1 MIGRAR
7 AAAVAAASGLSLV
20 ASGLAAYLAIGWIGY
35 VRTTKA
41 AAGCDG
47 RFATYTPSSF
57 GTEGVSGAFSTSL
70 DMRPYA
76 ADTYD
81 EVSVPSRTRGVT
93 LAAWHVPPTSTP
105 NGRAVILVHGYSS
118 CRRDPV
124 LLLPA
129 GMLGRN
135 GFATL
140 LVDLRDHGDSTIVDG
155 RWAGGADEYLDVLGA
170 WDWIRAARGFDDRS
184 IGVFGASMG
193 AGATLIAIGEEPR
206 IAAAWVDCGFAD
218 IDVAIHEELR
228 FRHLPAWLAPAGIL
242 AARLFG
248 RIDLMARSPLGGVSR
263 LAGRPLGIAHGE
275 ADTHAPLHH
284 AFDLASSARAAGS
297 PVDLW
302 TIPGA
307 EHNQG
312 MFMVPDEYERRLVS
326 FFTRA
331 LDPTP
336 RAVAAAGPAAV

>member
-1 MIGRAR
+1 MIGRGR
-7 AAAVAAASGLSLV
+7 AAALAAASGLTLV
-20 ASGLAAYLAIGWIGY
+20 AAGAGAFLAIGWLGY

-47 RFATYTPSSF
+47 RFATYTPSAF

-76 ADTYD
+76 AAAYE
-81 EVSVPSRTRGVT
+81 EVRVPSRTPGVT
-93 LAAWHVPPTSTP
+93 LAAWYVPPSSP
-105 NGRAVILVHGYSS
+105 PSGRAVVLVHGYSS

-140 LVDLRDHGDSTIVDG
+140 LVDLRDHGDSTILDG

-170 WDWIRAARGFDDRS
+170 WDWMRAARGFERDS

-218 IDVAIHEELR
+218 IDVAIREELH
-228 FRHLPAWLAPAGIL
+228 FRHLPVWLGPAGIL

-248 RIDLMARSPLGGVSR
+248 GIDLRARSPLGGVAR

-275 ADTHAPLHH
+275 GDTHAPLHH
-284 AFDLASSARAAGS
+284 AFDLAAGARAAGS
-297 PVDLW
+297 SVDLW

-331 LDPTP
+331 LGPTP
-336 RAVAAAGPAAV
+336 ATVDAALVAV